1 MAAERNAA
9 LVGKLRP
16 SALLTLPRALPPAW
30 ERSGR
35 CARLCYRQ
43 TTKHVQVHSGWG
55 GRTAGSYR
63 QGSRDEVRKGHGY
76 SAETQAGDT
85 QRRRLQNVWTQ
96 EEQTEERPPQ

>member
-35 CARLCYRQ
+35 CARLCYR
-43 TTKHVQVHSGWG
+43 
-55 GRTAGSYR
+55 RT
-63 QGSRDEVRKGHGY
+63 
-76 SAETQAGDT
+76 T

-96 EEQTEERPPQ
+96 EEQKEERPPQ